1 MELFFFKEAY
11 IRTSTEEYSTNNIA
25 NYFIHLTNNAIQK
38 NAANYGQYE
47 SGNQLSFK
55 SLSKYMPEEKA
66 DEIWAKIKEITY
78 MVFSSV
84 KKKINFYQRKNC
96 FELFGLDYF
105 ISYDQKVWLIE
116 VNENPC
122 IECSSTLLS
131 KLIPRMLNDAFKL
144 TVDQI
149 IDKKPTEDKVYPVD
163 GYEDHESMWES
174 LGELTANAEYTPSP
188 NKKLQKMTASDITGQ
203 TSTP

>member
-1 MELFFFKEAY
+1 M
-11 IRTSTEEYSTNNIA
+11 
-25 NYFIHLTNNAIQK
+25 H
-38 NAANYGQYE
+38 
-47 SGNQLSFK
+47 
-55 SLSKYMPEEKA
+55 EEKV
-66 DEIWAKIKEITY
+66 DEIWVKIKEITY
-78 MVFSSV
+78 MAFSSV

-149 IDKKPTEDKVYPVD
+149 MDKKPTEDKAYHVE
-163 GYEDHESMWES
+163 GYDDHESMWES
-174 LGELTANAEYTPSP
+174 LGELTANAEYTPIPS
-188 NKKLQKMTASDITGQ
+188 KKTQKMTASDITAHTA
-203 TSTP
+203 TS